1 MWWLL
6 LFIFFSWNNIFV
18 IFGSNLD
25 VCQHCFF
32 FRWFRRISF
41 LCLIR
46 ACPFHFLS
54 VNVNCPADK
63 SISLRT
69 FSVYTLLVIS
79 AFSAF
84 KTEESVVSSEDWSEP
99 PNKLQPVNV
108 KSPADK
114 INSTI
119 NFFKILPP
127 FDRIKKLY
135 HWKVKLQTDGRKT
148 HKTPTNRVNFRIK
161 F

>member
-1 MWWLL
+1 M
-6 LFIFFSWNNIFV
+6 STV
-18 IFGSNLD
+18 P
-25 VCQHCFF
+25 
-32 FRWFRRISF
+32 RI
-41 LCLIR
+41 
-46 ACPFHFLS
+46 
-54 VNVNCPADK
+54 
-63 SISLRT
+63 RT
-69 FSVYTLLVIS
+69 FSVYTLLVVS

-99 PNKLQPVNV
+99 PNKSQPVNV

-135 HWKVKLQTDGRKT
+135 HWNVKLQTDGREKRT
-148 HKTPTNRVNFRIK
+148 KHPQIE
-161 F
+161 

>member
-1 MWWLL
+1 MILISVSTVFL
-6 LFIFFSWNNIFV
+6 QMIQKNQFLVSDTCVSIPFFICK
-18 IFGSNLD
+18 
-25 VCQHCFF
+25 CQ
-32 FRWFRRISF
+32 
-41 LCLIR
+41 
-46 ACPFHFLS
+46 LS
-54 VNVNCPADK
+54 ADK

-69 FSVYTLLVIS
+69 FSVYTLLVVS

-99 PNKLQPVNV
+99 PNKSQPVNV

-119 NFFKILPP
+119 NFFKILP

-135 HWKVKLQTDGRKT
+135 HWNVKLQTDGRENAQNT
-148 HKTPTNRVNFRIK
+148 HK
-161 F
+161 